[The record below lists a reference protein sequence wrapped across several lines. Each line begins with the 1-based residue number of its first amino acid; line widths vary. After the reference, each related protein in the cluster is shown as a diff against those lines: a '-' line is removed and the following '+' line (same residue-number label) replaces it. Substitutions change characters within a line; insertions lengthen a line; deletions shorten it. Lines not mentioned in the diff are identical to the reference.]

1 MIIAGIILGT
11 NPLIIL
17 LWLLFILS
25 ISFFATVVGT
35 FIALS
40 IPGESA
46 QTIKTVIQIMFMYF
60 GLAPSAIAVGAG
72 IYFGQ
77 VVIALLIGTVMNVI
91 TGFLVSLLLPVFLGR
106 K

>member
-1 MIIAGIILGT
+1 
-11 NPLIIL
+11 
-17 LWLLFILS
+17 
-25 ISFFATVVGT
+25 
-35 FIALS
+35 
-40 IPGESA
+40 
-46 QTIKTVIQIMFMYF
+46 MFMYF